1 MLEHRGWLF
10 LEKPAMSN
18 HELTAEERTERRAA
32 WESFSFAVCP
42 DREHVNV
49 SNHSHGDD
57 DAKDH
62 TYTVTVWTEPVSC
75 TCPDYKYRHRCC
87 KHMRAVEAN
96 EPVMLAASTET
107 EIATD
112 GGQTADEECPGC
124 GGTGTTDAGQECFIC
139 FDPEE
144 GY

>member
-1 MLEHRGWLF
+1 
-10 LEKPAMSN
+10 MSN
-18 HELTAEERTERRAA
+18 HELTAEERTDRRATYEA
-32 WESFSFAVCP
+32 FEFAVCG

-49 SNHSHGDD
+49 SNVSHGSEN
-57 DAKDH
+57 ASEH
-62 TYTVTVWTEPVSC
+62 TYTVTVWDSPVSC

-96 EPVMLAASTET
+96 DAVMMAATT
-107 EIATD
+107 DLVTD
-112 GGQTADEECPGC
+112 GGTADEDCHAC
-124 GGTGTTDAGQECFIC
+124 GGTGTTDAGQECFVC